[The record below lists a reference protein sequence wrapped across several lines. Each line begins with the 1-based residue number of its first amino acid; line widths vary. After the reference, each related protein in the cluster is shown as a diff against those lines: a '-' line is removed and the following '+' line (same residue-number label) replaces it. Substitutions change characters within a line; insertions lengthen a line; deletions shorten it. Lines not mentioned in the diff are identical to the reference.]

1 MHYRLILLKF
11 MTFLRNS
18 SLLLIIISF
27 LFKIDA
33 AQAINVL
40 EGEASEVQ
48 VQTVIPDHLM
58 TLLEKEKY
66 IYTLDSYKNIV
77 ITIDEPTAGNI
88 SSLQTIITEMGITY
102 RNYGLYV
109 HIPVSAGEFSAKLE
123 KLGLRLYELNSDAK
137 TLTYLYANGRNIPD
151 INYAY
156 SVVAVC
162 LLRTNPNGAKEA
174 LVINEPQKT
183 ISNLVGG
190 CLKKG
195 ESPEDA
201 VVRCAR
207 EEISVDLNKAKLKL
221 VAVCHTIRADKKS
234 YVEFLYTCDEFHGK
248 PTADGIEFRQYTWAP
263 LSELLKSGVKIF
275 AKPFSPIWQ
284 KLLKGEFKDLEKGAA
299 INRNKQAYQRFS
311 FIEG

>member
-137 TLTYLYANGRNIPD
+137 TLTYLYANRRNIPD

-162 LLRTNPNGAKEA
+162 LLRTNSNGAKEA

-190 CLKKG
+190 CLK
-195 ESPEDA
+195 
-201 VVRCAR
+201 
-207 EEISVDLNKAKLKL
+207 
-221 VAVCHTIRADKKS
+221 
-234 YVEFLYTCDEFHGK
+234 
-248 PTADGIEFRQYTWAP
+248 
-263 LSELLKSGVKIF
+263 
-275 AKPFSPIWQ
+275 
-284 KLLKGEFKDLEKGAA
+284 
-299 INRNKQAYQRFS
+299 
-311 FIEG
+311 

>member
-1 MHYRLILLKF
+1 
-11 MTFLRNS
+11 MTFLRNCT
-18 SLLLIIISF
+18 LLLIIISF
-27 LFKIDA
+27 LFKIDIDA
-33 AQAINVL
+33 AEAIKVL

-77 ITIDEPTAGNI
+77 ITIDGPTYGNI
-88 SSLQTIITEMGITY
+88 SYLQTIITEMGITY

-123 KLGLRLYELNSDAK
+123 KLGLRLYELNSDTK

-183 ISNLVGG
+183 ISNLIGG

-207 EEISVDLNKAKLKL
+207 EEVSVDLIKAKLKL
-221 VAVCHTIRADKKS
+221 AAVCHTIRADKKS

-248 PTADGIEFRQYTWAP
+248 PIADGIEVRQYAWVP
-263 LSELLKSGVKIF
+263 LSELLKGGVKF
-275 AKPFSPIWQ
+275 FEKPFSPIWQ

>member
-1 MHYRLILLKF
+1 

-18 SLLLIIISF
+18 PLLFIIIFF

-33 AQAINVL
+33 AEAIKAL

-66 IYTLDSYKNIV
+66 AYILDAYKNIV
-77 ITIDEPTAGNI
+77 ITLDEPTSGNI
-88 SSLQTIITEMGITY
+88 SSLQTITTEMGVTY

-109 HIPVSAGEFSAKLE
+109 HIPVRAGEFSSKLE

-137 TLTYLYANGRNIPD
+137 TLTYLYANGRSIPD

-207 EEISVDLNKAKLKL
+207 AEVSVDLNKDKLKL
-221 VAVCHTIRADKKS
+221 VAVCHTVRADKKS
-234 YVEFLYTCDEFHGK
+234 YVEFLYTCDEFQGQ
-248 PTADGIEFRQYTWAP
+248 PIADGIEARQYTWAP
-263 LSELLKSGVKIF
+263 LSELLKCGVKF
-275 AKPFSPIWQ
+275 FEKPFSPIWQ
-284 KLLKGEFKDLEKGAA
+284 KLLRGEFKDLEKGAA